1 MESIRVLLA
10 DDHDIV
16 RFGISSVL
24 QTAEDIEIVAEAA
37 SGAKTLEW
45 YKEVNPEV
53 SIIDISM
60 PHMNGIETS
69 RRILE
74 YDPQAKILILTMH
87 MNENY
92 LNQVLRIGVLGYLL
106 KNSAKKELLEGV
118 RKVAEGKNVF
128 SESVAKLMTEHYINR
143 TRSEEDAQQQSASIT
158 SREQEILKLIA
169 AGLTSQEIADKL
181 KATEEQR
188 QQEIDEFIT
197 PIKQKLE
204 ENNRKSELSRLIINK
219 KEIVLLLC

>member
-24 QTAEDIEIVAEAA
+24 QTAEDIEVVAEAA
-37 SGAKTLEW
+37 SGAQTIER
-45 YKEVNPEV
+45 YKQVQPDV
-53 SIIDISM
+53 SIIDITM

-69 RRILE
+69 EKILE
-74 YDPQAKILILTMH
+74 YDPDAKILILTMH

-118 RKVAEGKNVF
+118 RKVAERQNVF
-128 SESVAKLMTEHYINR
+128 SESISHMMAEHYVNQ
-143 TRSEEDAQQQSASIT
+143 TRNDQFEQEQSVSIT

-169 AGLTSQEIADKL
+169 EGLTSQEIADKL
-181 KATEEQR
+181 YISVRTVDTHRANLM
-188 QQEIDEFIT
+188 
-197 PIKQKLE
+197 QKLKLK
-204 ENNRKSELSRLIINK
+204 NTAALVRYAFKHGYTK
-219 KEIVLLLC
+219 G